1 MENLLSA
8 TTSLAEIL
16 EAGNLP
22 PSLPQV
28 ERSPCPSPLNIHH
41 HPSPSLY
48 SCFKYPSLL
57 SKGITPLHL
66 LKPSKLTSLLS
77 PIPRT
82 LKLRSHPSLVP
93 IGMERVT
100 SPKLHRVN
108 LNGRLGFTIDSAHAH
123 TAQSPL
129 TGPCRDGQGDKSKA
143 TVGSTSA
150 GGLDAA
156 VYNTSKSPSQIRTM
170 RR

>member
-57 SKGITPLHL
+57 SKG
-66 LKPSKLTSLLS
+66 STS
-77 PIPRT
+77 T
-82 LKLRSHPSLVP
+82 D
-93 IGMERVT
+93 G
-100 SPKLHRVN
+100 
-108 LNGRLGFTIDSAHAH
+108 LGFTIDSAHAH

>member
-57 SKGITPLHL
+57 SKG
-66 LKPSKLTSLLS
+66 STS
-77 PIPRT
+77 T
-82 LKLRSHPSLVP
+82 D
-93 IGMERVT
+93 G
-100 SPKLHRVN
+100 
-108 LNGRLGFTIDSAHAH
+108 LGFTIDSAHAH

-129 TGPCRDGQGDKSKA
+129 TGPYRDEKGDKSKI
-143 TVGSTSA
+143 TQGQPQRTGWDLPSTPRMHIQRSHPSPVPVGTDRVTSPNCSRVNLSGRA
-150 GGLDAA
+150 GCSCL
-156 VYNTSKSPSQIRTM
+156 
-170 RR
+170 

>member
-1 MENLLSA
+1 MADLPSFYVSSTSDGSTSPWHCTTMENLLSA

-66 LKPSKLTSLLS
+66 LKPSKLPASYHRFRAHSNCAVIPHRSLSGWKGWQVQNYTGSTS
-77 PIPRT
+77 T
-82 LKLRSHPSLVP
+82 D
-93 IGMERVT
+93 
-100 SPKLHRVN
+100 
-108 LNGRLGFTIDSAHAH
+108 RLGFTIDSAHAH

-129 TGPCRDGQGDKSKA
+129 TGPCRDGQGDKSK
-143 TVGSTSA
+143 
-150 GGLDAA
+150 L
-156 VYNTSKSPSQIRTM
+156 
-170 RR
+170 